1 MKIDRRWFLGLAV
14 VLLPL
19 FLLVVASAKDD
30 RDETTVRWDIVLVS
44 GGNLRAGGTA
54 SALNNIDAKITVT
67 GSGTFVPGEPDE
79 VTGGGD
85 FKIVTKTGQVISTGT
100 YRVTRLVSFEV
111 APGTAPPLNDMI
123 GDPKDARAGL
133 AVFRIRYSDGRQ
145 GILVVSCHLVGTPD
159 PVFEGITASHAFADF
174 WNRERPNSATE
185 PFVDANRT
193 IFHIVP
199 EAED

>member
-1 MKIDRRWFLGLAV
+1 MKIHRRWFLGLAV

-19 FLLVVASAKDD
+19 FLLVVVNAKDD
-30 RDETTVRWDIVLVS
+30 RGETAVRWDIVLVG
-44 GGNLRAGGTA
+44 GGNLRAGGSA

-67 GSGTFVPGEPDE
+67 GSGTFVPGEPNE

-85 FKIVTKTGQVISTGT
+85 FKIVSKTGQVISTGT

-111 APGTAPPLNDMI
+111 APGTLPALNDQI
-123 GDPKDARAGL
+123 GDPNNARAGL
-133 AVFRIRYSDGRQ
+133 AVLRIRYSDGRR

-174 WNRERPNSATE
+174 WNRQRPNSATE

-193 IFHIVP
+193 VFHIVP